1 MDDEL
6 VLEEA
11 KLKNLSEILSHKLER
26 LQELTENPEMTGVK
40 TPRQVQHLE
49 FRTKKINEQNAI
61 EEALQFELRDKIQKM
76 QLLGRC
82 IIREEISLQKS
93 RALKNQEV
101 NDLVQR
107 MGGDPNEP
115 QIVKE
120 KRLGQLTGLWS
131 IFDWE
136 KKQGITMYD

>member
-1 MDDEL
+1 MLSRRQILLKRLMEMDDEL

-61 EEALQFELRDKIQKM
+61 EEAL
-76 QLLGRC
+76 
-82 IIREEISLQKS
+82 
-93 RALKNQEV
+93 
-101 NDLVQR
+101 
-107 MGGDPNEP
+107 
-115 QIVKE
+115 
-120 KRLGQLTGLWS
+120 
-131 IFDWE
+131 
-136 KKQGITMYD
+136 